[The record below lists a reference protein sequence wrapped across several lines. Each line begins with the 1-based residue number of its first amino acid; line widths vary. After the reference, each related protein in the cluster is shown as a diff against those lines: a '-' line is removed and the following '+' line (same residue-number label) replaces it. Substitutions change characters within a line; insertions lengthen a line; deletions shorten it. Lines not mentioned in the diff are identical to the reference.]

1 MNILLFISD
10 AVIPILIFSIVG
22 YGLLNHHNIYD
33 DFIKGAKDGF
43 QTVIGIMP
51 TLIGLMVG
59 VGILRASGFLD
70 LLSSL
75 LGIITE
81 PLHFPA
87 ELVPVSIVKMFSSSA
102 ATGLVLDIFKEFGPD
117 SYYGIITSIMMSCT
131 ETIFYTMSIYFMT
144 AKVQKTRYTLPG
156 ALLTTLA
163 GTVASVILAQI
174 M

>member
-59 VGILRASGFLD
+59 VGIL
-70 LLSSL
+70 LSS
-75 LGIITE
+75 
-81 PLHFPA
+81 
-87 ELVPVSIVKMFSSSA
+87 
-102 ATGLVLDIFKEFGPD
+102 
-117 SYYGIITSIMMSCT
+117 
-131 ETIFYTMSIYFMT
+131 
-144 AKVQKTRYTLPG
+144 
-156 ALLTTLA
+156 
-163 GTVASVILAQI
+163 
-174 M
+174 